1 MKKILIPLF
10 LLLFLTVAGGGFYF
24 WFHGVTQKIF
34 VTKNITASAE
44 KPHTIAQYLSSKT
57 PFNIALLGY
66 GGGMHDGAY
75 LTDSIMLVH
84 IDPKAQKIFLVSIP
98 RDSWVKIPTDGS
110 SGMHAKINTAY
121 GVGMDDTNYPNKLP
135 QFKSAAGIGNVA
147 EYVLSQVTGVPINNY
162 VGMDFSGFEKT
173 INTLGG
179 VDVDVKIAFTD
190 YQYPIAG
197 NEDDPC
203 GHSADEIKTFTA
215 TDSAEMDLPAFF
227 PCRYQILH
235 FDTGLQHMDGARA
248 LAYVRSRH
256 SAEDGTDFG
265 RAQRQRNLLIA
276 VKQKV
281 FSAGFIPQI
290 LPFMT
295 SLGDDFKTD
304 LTMDDVRTLLQNAP
318 TLDTYKITTLAL
330 TDQNY
335 LMDTVSSDGQDI
347 LAPDAGIDNWSVV
360 HTWLADEF
368 SGKPLPTSAVV
379 EVENGTNVLGLATKA
394 ADALKKEN
402 IQVLTPGNADNSHYK
417 KTQIIVYNKNVDAKD
432 IASLK
437 KIMGII
443 TVSYE
448 TSTQTM
454 YNVLVI
460 VGNDYTAKN
469 HPTASQSAE

>member
-1 MKKILIPLF
+1 MKKFLIPLF
-10 LLLFLTVAGGGFYF
+10 LLLFLAVAGGGFYF
-24 WFHGVTQKIF
+24 WFHGLTQKIF
-34 VTKNITASAE
+34 VPRNITASQDA
-44 KPHTIAQYLSSKT
+44 PRTIAQYLSSKT

-66 GGGMHDGAY
+66 GGGTHDGAY

-84 IDPKAQKIFLVSIP
+84 IDPKAQNIFLVSIP
-98 RDSWVKIPTDGS
+98 RDSWVKVPTDRTNS
-110 SGMHAKINTAY
+110 MHAKINTAY
-121 GVGMDDTNYPNKLP
+121 GVGMDDTDYPNKLP
-135 QFKSAAGIGNVA
+135 QFKSTAGIGNVA
-147 EYVLSQVTGVPINNY
+147 EYVISQVTGVTINNY

-179 VDVDVKIAFTD
+179 VDVNVKIAFTD

-197 NEDDPC
+197 KEDDPC
-203 GHSADEIKTFTA
+203 GHSADEIKTYTA
-215 TDSAEMDLPAFF
+215 TDSAELDLPTFF
-227 PCRYQILH
+227 PCRYQVLH
-235 FDTGLQHMDGARA
+235 FDTGLEHMDGARA

-265 RAQRQRNLLIA
+265 RAQRQRNLLVA

-318 TLDTYKITTLAL
+318 TLDKYKITTLAL

-347 LAPDAGIDNWSVV
+347 LAPDAGIDNWSAV

-379 EVENGTNVLGLATKA
+379 EVENGTSVPGLATKA
-394 ADALKKEN
+394 ADALKKGN
-402 IQVLTPGNADNSHYK
+402 VQVLTPGNADSSDYK
-417 KTQIIVYNKNVDAKD
+417 KTEIIVYNKNIDAKD
-432 IASLK
+432 IARLK
-437 KIMGII
+437 EIMGIS
-443 TVSYE
+443 TVSYKK
-448 TSTQTM
+448 STQTM
-454 YNVLVI
+454 YNVLII
-460 VGNDYTAKN
+460 VGNDYAAK
-469 HPTASQSAE
+469 HQSTSSQSGE

>member
-10 LLLFLTVAGGGFYF
+10 IFLLLAIGGGAFYL

-34 VTKNITASAE
+34 VEKKITASQE
-44 KPHTIAQYLSSKT
+44 IPRTISQYLSAKT
-57 PFNIALLGY
+57 PFNIVLLGY
-66 GGGMHDGAY
+66 GGGNHDGAY

-110 SGMHAKINTAY
+110 NGIHAKINAAY
-121 GVGMDDTNYPNKLP
+121 EVGMDDADYPNKLP
-135 QFKSAAGIGNVA
+135 QFKSTSGIGNVA
-147 EYVLSQVTGVPINNY
+147 EYVISQVTGMPINNY

-179 VDVDVKIAFTD
+179 VAVDVKIAFTD

-197 NEDDPC
+197 KEDDTC

-215 TDSAEMDLPAFF
+215 TDSAEMDLPTFF
-227 PCRYQILH
+227 PCRYQVLH
-235 FDTGLQHMDGARA
+235 FDIGLQQMDGARA
-248 LAYVRSRH
+248 LSYVRSRH

-265 RAQRQRNLLIA
+265 RAQRQRNLLVA
-276 VKQKV
+276 VKQRI

-290 LPFMT
+290 IPFMT

-318 TLDTYKITTLAL
+318 ALDTYKITTLAL

-347 LAPDAGIDNWSVV
+347 LAPDAGIDNWSAV

-379 EVENGTNVLGLATKA
+379 EVENGTTIAGLATTA
-394 ADALKKEN
+394 ADTLKKSN
-402 IQVLTPGNADNSHYK
+402 LQVLTPGNADKSSYT
-417 KTQIIVYNKNVDAKD
+417 KTEMIVYNKNIAAKD
-432 IASLK
+432 IATLK
-437 KIMGII
+437 KTMGVS
-443 TVSYE
+443 TVSYQ
-448 TSTQTM
+448 TSAQTM
-454 YNVLVI
+454 YNVLII
-460 VGNDYTAKN
+460 VGNDYVARNK
-469 HPTASQSAE
+469 PTTSQSGE